1 MLIGVVDLRDIVL
14 APDSASLADLMV
26 TSVVAAEED
35 TTRDDLEE
43 MFAKYH
49 FRMIPVLDVQDRIL
63 GVIHY
68 NDIMQG
74 LVIRARA

>member
-1 MLIGVVDLRDIVL
+1 MLIGVVDLRDLVL
-14 APDSASLADLMV
+14 APDTATLGDLMV
-26 TSVVAAEED
+26 TSVVAAEEE
-35 TTRDDLEE
+35 TPSDDLEE

-49 FRMIPVLDVQDRIL
+49 FRMIPVLDVQDRLL

-68 NDIMQG
+68 NDIIQG